1 MQRNIKMHVL
11 ISHLNVLL
19 EFQKTDKQTKK
30 HWHTQTRC
38 LLDGETMLLLG
49 EGVENFKCDTV
60 VEVSVG

>member
-1 MQRNIKMHVL
+1 MFCLNKKRTNRQKNIG
-11 ISHLNVLL
+11 
-19 EFQKTDKQTKK
+19 
-30 HWHTQTRC
+30 TQTRC